1 MVPPVYVMVS
11 APERPSDQPMAPDC
25 FMDMVSPISVV
36 PSTFADWAP
45 PVFCCTCFSAATGLA
60 LETAP
65 ALSEPDPPELS
76 EPLQA
81 AIDVSAAAAA
91 RAVPM
96 RRAVLVLMYPSTPR
110 IVLRPPHNSVIGH

>member
-11 APERPSDQPMAPDC
+11 APERPSAQPMAPDC
-25 FMDMVSPISVV
+25 FMDMVLPISVV

-60 LETAP
+60 LDMAP
-65 ALSEPDPPELS
+65 ALSLPAPLEPSEPS

-96 RRAVLVLMYPSTPR
+96 RRAVLVLM
-110 IVLRPPHNSVIGH
+110 